1 MKKLTARDYN
11 IILRAV
17 NGAREVFEAVS
28 GYPLS
33 IASISIEYRI
43 SIAVYI
49 TVAAVDQPQQDFPD
63 ERLCPL
69 DPFRRR
75 LCA

>member
-33 IASISIEYRI
+33 IAYPDDHILWDDFLALNSICMRLSEK
-43 SIAVYI
+43 AE
-49 TVAAVDQPQQDFPD
+49 
-63 ERLCPL
+63 EREMEES
-69 DPFRRR
+69 
-75 LCA
+75 A